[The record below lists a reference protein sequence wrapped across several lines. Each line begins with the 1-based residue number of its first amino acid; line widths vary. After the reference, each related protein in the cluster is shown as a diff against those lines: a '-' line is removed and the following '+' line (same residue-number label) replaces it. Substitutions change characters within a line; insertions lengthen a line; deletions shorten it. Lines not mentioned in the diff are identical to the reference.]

1 MIAGAV
7 EAPSG
12 LPGSCVSS
20 EPPPQVTDA
29 LGASV
34 RALFLAAGLPSR
46 VQDPCLT
53 SSSPDAPSSWPS
65 GHLFPA
71 HLVPGNIPEMVDCA
85 IQPLALRERGHLTPG
100 FLSYAMWHRRI

>member
-34 RALFLAAGLPSR
+34 RALFLAAGLPSG
-46 VQDPCLT
+46 VQDPLSDLFLSRC
-53 SSSPDAPSSWPS
+53 SIFMAIRPS
-65 GHLFPA
+65 FPA

-100 FLSYAMWHRRI
+100 LLSYAMWHRRI

>member
-65 GHLFPA
+65 GHLSLPTSCQEIFRRWWT
-71 HLVPGNIPEMVDCA
+71 VPFSPSHCVSVGI
-85 IQPLALRERGHLTPG
+85 
-100 FLSYAMWHRRI
+100 